1 VNGLEFGVEER
12 DYEPEKARR
21 KGSSRF
27 EVNGLEFGV
36 EE

>member
-1 VNGLEFGVEER
+1 VTGLEFGVEER
-12 DYEPEKARR
+12 DHEPEKARC

-27 EVNGLEFGV
+27 EMNGLEFGV